1 LKAAELG
8 AIWKRI
14 TDLLLIFAVAGSI
27 VAAIR
32 YRTKRLLPALLLWIP
47 LPFYAYSVA
56 YGSVPIFIPL
66 WWPHSFYNTRYGME
80 MLPVFALA
88 LGFLAAWIAR
98 QATNRRPALGAWAIG
113 ILAALILANCY
124 LLVRATPLVLREMI
138 ANSRTRIPFEV
149 AYARGLQ
156 SLPSGSTI
164 LAYTSEHPGAY
175 QRAGVPLKRTINES
189 DYYRWKPALADP
201 AKAADYVI
209 ATDDD
214 PVAKAVAA
222 HPANLTL
229 IDIICSTGQPCA
241 RIYHSD
247 IRAFRES
254 QKGK

>member
-1 LKAAELG
+1 
-8 AIWKRI
+8 
-14 TDLLLIFAVAGSI
+14 
-27 VAAIR
+27 
-32 YRTKRLLPALLLWIP
+32 
-47 LPFYAYSVA
+47 
-56 YGSVPIFIPL
+56 
-66 WWPHSFYNTRYGME
+66 
-80 MLPVFALA
+80 
-88 LGFLAAWIAR
+88 
-98 QATNRRPALGAWAIG
+98 
-113 ILAALILANCY
+113 
-124 LLVRATPLVLREMI
+124 MI